1 VQFKKYVHSGD
12 RQGLSFDF
20 PRAPWSEPYYRALQS
35 RLEQDGIEFVIQPTQ
50 DQPVTEFL
58 QVDCAGGLGRCSS
71 APVIVMFDVFHLPR
85 DSRVRILLEQRP

>member
-58 QVDCAGGLGRCSS
+58 QVDCAEDLDVARRLVS
-71 APVIVMFDVFHLPR
+71 IVMFDVFHLPR